1 MPKPP
6 TGVKF
11 RSDASYLLAG
21 GLGGIG
27 RSLSLW
33 MVANGARN
41 LIHISRSGISSD
53 AAQEV
58 VDKLTDLGVQ
68 VKVLQC
74 DIADEAKLSESL
86 GTALKTMPPIRGVI
100 QGAMV
105 LKDQIFSDMAHDTFT
120 NVMRPKVQGSWSLHQ
135 ATLDQPLD
143 FFVFLSSASSF
154 LGNAGQSNY
163 VAACNYQVALAAH
176 RLGLGLPATAIDIG
190 KVASVGVVAEST
202 DSTIEQNLVKLGL
215 RDIQEAELHAIIELA
230 MLPAAHGISNGHLI
244 TGAHTSIDPTADA
257 DDLPFWSR
265 DPVFSHLD
273 VLRPHLAGTD
283 GAGTGTSQRLSLRTL
298 LAASETRADATVV
311 VLEAL
316 LLKLARALTMP
327 VAELDATRSTAA
339 YGLDSLV
346 AVDVRNWIY
355 REAGADVAVFEVLQ
369 SSSLAAL
376 AGRVVEGSGFVG
388 AKIKAEE

>member
-1 MPKPP
+1 
-6 TGVKF
+6 
-11 RSDASYLLAG
+11 
-21 GLGGIG
+21 
-27 RSLSLW
+27 
-33 MVANGARN
+33 
-41 LIHISRSGISSD
+41 
-53 AAQEV
+53 
-58 VDKLTDLGVQ
+58 
-68 VKVLQC
+68 
-74 DIADEAKLSESL
+74 
-86 GTALKTMPPIRGVI
+86 MPPIRGVI

-105 LKDQIFSDMAHDTFT
+105 LKDQIFSDMPHDTFV

-135 ATLDQPLD
+135 VTLGQPLD

-163 VAACNYQVALAAH
+163 VAACTYQVSLAAH
-176 RLGLGLPATAIDIG
+176 RLGLGVPATAIDIG

-215 RDIQEAELHAIIELA
+215 RDIQEAELHAILELA
-230 MLPAAHGISNGHLI
+230 MLPAAHGIANGHLI

-257 DDLPFWSR
+257 GDLPFWSR

-273 VLRPHLAGTD
+273 VLRPHLAGGE
-283 GAGTGTSQRLSLRTL
+283 GAGTSQRAPMRTL
-298 LAASETRADATVV
+298 LAAAETRAEATAV

-327 VAELDATRSTAA
+327 VGELDAAQSTAA

-355 REAGADVAVFEVLQ
+355 REAGADVAVFDVLQ
-369 SSSLAAL
+369 SSSLTAL
-376 AGRVVEGSGFVG
+376 AARVVEGSGFVG
-388 AKIKAEE
+388 TRIKAEE